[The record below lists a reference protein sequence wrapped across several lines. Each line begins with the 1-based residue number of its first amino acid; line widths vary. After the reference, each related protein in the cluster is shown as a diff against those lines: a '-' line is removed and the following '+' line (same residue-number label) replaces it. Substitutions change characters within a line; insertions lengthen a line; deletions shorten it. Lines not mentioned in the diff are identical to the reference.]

1 MHDTSYRESKTKAA
15 VFEAMNAVSVIA
27 VCIAIGLGAWHF
39 NLALQAILVFRSD
52 ESIFS
57 WIAILTGPA
66 CTLPASLLSVFAKQ
80 AGGYWLVASGIFSFL
95 VFAVGEHGAA
105 ENLLP
110 FLSRISVPMTLI
122 GALLIHLSKTR
133 S

>member
-1 MHDTSYRESKTKAA
+1 
-15 VFEAMNAVSVIA
+15 MNAVSVIA
-27 VCIAIGLGAWHF
+27 VCIAIGLGVWHL

-52 ESIFS
+52 EPLFS

-66 CTLPASLLSVFAKQ
+66 CTLPAALLSVFAKQ
-80 AGGYWLVASGIFSFL
+80 AGGYWLVASGVFSFL
-95 VFAVGEHGAA
+95 MFAIGEHGAT

-110 FLSRISVPMTLI
+110 FLSRISVPMTLT
-122 GALLIHLSKTR
+122 GAILIHLSKMR